1 MRKIVFFSCA
11 LMLISAC
18 STSPKRGG
26 YYQDDGPHSQP
37 AIDIDTIA
45 NAIPRSEPL
54 SKSGNGPYVVFG
66 KKYIPMKS
74 TQGYKERG
82 IASWYGKKFHGNST
96 SSGDKYDMY
105 AMTAA
110 HKTLPLPSY
119 VKVENLKN
127 GKYVIVRVNDRG
139 PFLHNRLIDLSYA
152 AAKKLGIVDT
162 GTGLVEV
169 STIGTHNS
177 VLQAEALPES
187 QHTQQRTENPKIY
200 LQVGAFS
207 QKENAANLRLKLID
221 SDMDKIFIQDQQTGN
236 GQIYRV
242 RIGPLKS
249 VEESDQL
256 AERVRQNGIWDA
268 HIVIE

>member
-1 MRKIVFFSCA
+1 MRKILLSSCA
-11 LMLISAC
+11 LLLVSAC
-18 STSPKRGG
+18 STDPNRGG

-37 AIDIDTIA
+37 HINVDAIA

-54 SKSGNGPYVVFG
+54 SKSGNDPYVVFG
-66 KKYIPMKS
+66 KEYTPMAS

-82 IASWYGKKFHGNST
+82 VASWYGKKFHGNNT
-96 SSGDKYDMY
+96 SSGERYDMY

-119 VKVENLKN
+119 VKVENLRN

-152 AAKKLGIVDT
+152 AAKKLGIVAT

-169 STIGTHNS
+169 SAIAMHDS
-177 VLQAEALPES
+177 VLQVEALPES
-187 QHTQQRTENPKIY
+187 QHTGHKTNNPEIY

-221 SDMDKIFIQDQQTGN
+221 ADMDKIVIQDQQLEN

-268 HIVIE
+268 HVIIE